1 MEEKGPIKVR
11 LSTCLLIIAIII
23 IIVMGGYIYVITNEL
38 KNTKEVDNTYG
49 KQNENSI
56 NLENS
61 LQENETNSVDEMA
74 NVTDNKVVET
84 EKEKTNTTSENESQ
98 TSNKNTTNKFTNTQ
112 IKKSIQNYL
121 DLLGTLTGSPEGM
134 LVKIGLFDNGKYDNA
149 KRTDDNYI
157 NTKIKYSTYKN
168 KMLNYVTEELFDK
181 EFSGKNPYTVKKVD
195 GYLYYF
201 DGGATGEEYKVKDI
215 TIKGDYSDTAYIAQV
230 YKTYPDY
237 SKDLKNIAFHI
248 DSNNGKCVIDY
259 CDDIE
264 F

>member
-1 MEEKGPIKVR
+1 
-11 LSTCLLIIAIII
+11 
-23 IIVMGGYIYVITNEL
+23 
-38 KNTKEVDNTYG
+38 
-49 KQNENSI
+49 
-56 NLENS
+56 
-61 LQENETNSVDEMA
+61 MA

-134 LVKIGLFDNGKYDNA
+134 LVKIGLFD
-149 KRTDDNYI
+149 
-157 NTKIKYSTYKN
+157 